1 MKKTGLVLSGG
12 GARGLVHVGVLKALE
27 EFGIRPHAISGT
39 SAGALVG
46 GLYASGLTPTEIFD
60 AIEKQQ
66 FLSFSNFNFLGNGFF
81 KAKTLIDF
89 VEKNL
94 RCKTFEELQIQLFVT
109 GTDLDSGQCDIFHTG
124 NLPLPIAA
132 SAAVPVM
139 FEPVEIDG
147 HKYVDGGILN
157 NFPIEP
163 LTESHDFIIGCDV
176 SQWPPNFTNWSKTSI
191 IQRSLQLAI
200 ASGQESKKQ
209 ACHVLI
215 APPVGHYQAFS
226 KGMNKEL
233 VDIGYKETMLKKE
246 ALLSAL

>member
-1 MKKTGLVLSGG
+1 MKKIGLVLSGG

-27 EFGIRPHAISGT
+27 EIGICPHTISGT

-46 GLYASGLTPTEIFD
+46 GLYASGLTPNEVFE

-94 RCKTFEELQIQLFVT
+94 RCHTFEELTIKLYVT
-109 GTDLDSGQCDIFHTG
+109 GTDLDTGQCDIFHEG
-124 NLPLPIAA
+124 KLSLPIAA

-139 FEPVEIDG
+139 FEPVEING
-147 HKYVDGGILN
+147 HNYVDGGVLN

-163 LTESHDFIIGCDV
+163 LTQSHDLIIGSDV
-176 SQWPPNFTNWSKTSI
+176 SQWPPNFTKWSKTTI

-200 ASGQESKKQ
+200 ASGQEAKQ
-209 ACHVLI
+209 EACHVLI

-233 VDIGYKETMLKKE
+233 VEIGYKETMLKKD
-246 ALLSAL
+246 ALISAL